1 MAQVA
6 CSSMAPFLLTLG
18 VIAII
23 MLVMAV
29 GVILGRRPLKGSCG
43 GAEGI
48 VGPDGEVIVCSNCG
62 CGLAEMR
69 EGAEPHLESPA

>member
-1 MAQVA
+1 
-6 CSSMAPFLLTLG
+6 MAPFLLTAG
-18 VIAII
+18 VIAVI
-23 MLVMAV
+23 MLAMAV
-29 GVILGRRPLKGSCG
+29 GVIIGRSPLRGSCG

-69 EGAEPHLESPA
+69 EDGESRVEAGLPVGDGA

>member
-1 MAQVA
+1 
-6 CSSMAPFLLTLG
+6 MAPFLLTLG
-18 VIAII
+18 VIAVI
-23 MLVMAV
+23 MLAMAV

-69 EGAEPHLESPA
+69 DGGEHQTEKAA

>member
-1 MAQVA
+1 
-6 CSSMAPFLLTLG
+6 MAPFLLTLG

-23 MLVMAV
+23 MLAMAV

-69 EGAEPHLESPA
+69 EEHEHRAEEAA

>member
-1 MAQVA
+1 
-6 CSSMAPFLLTLG
+6 MAPFLLTIG
-18 VIAII
+18 VIAVI

-29 GVILGRRPLKGSCG
+29 GVMVGRGPLKGSCG

-69 EGAEPHLESPA
+69 EDADQEAEAAT

>member
-1 MAQVA
+1 MG
-6 CSSMAPFLLTLG
+6 PILLT
-18 VIAII
+18 VIAIAII

-29 GVILGRRPLKGSCG
+29 GVLLGRRPLRGSCG

-69 EGAEPHLESPA
+69 EDGETSAETGLPVEDGA